1 MPEFYIPDAATLRA
15 ERIDLTT
22 DALLASKGFDPA
34 NAQPINAPKIVGEA
48 FEDETIYDVDRH
60 TWRPEYNALTSEAA
74 LEGEADDITARDS
87 YAEGASDFVSALDDD
102 TEEASDDIEGVQHAL
117 DVAIANVKAHP
128 ADGDN
133 VRLLALEREAVEI
146 HRELK
151 SLVAERTRKT
161 LSVHELYSGKLADAV
176 KWGNWP
182 EAFAHLRA
190 GIRDDKADH
199 ALKVACVKAA
209 IEIASLCGADDGTD
223 FDARWLAKI
232 ADIPLRTA
240 QDLLTSAHALESGIA
255 SMLVGTEDGGRKG
268 VRALA
273 AMTPARRRK
282 AVEALREHLTLS
294 LLEFAAKREKAR
306 RTRSVSLSELD
317 ALTAIGLNN
326 RTGWAALTE
335 LSVSDGKR
343 WLAATLDKCE
353 AAERRHG
360 DDAEP
365 RGPDARVNGRR
376 VVRSLTMQ
384 RLASERIY
392 EL

>member
-1 MPEFYIPDAATLRA
+1 MTALETTTLAAADTP
-15 ERIDLTT
+15 
-22 DALLASKGFDPA
+22 LASKGFDE
-34 NAQPINAPKIVGEA
+34 NGFPINAPKIVGEE

-60 TWRPEYNALTSEAA
+60 TGQPKEA
-74 LEGEADDITARDS
+74 TP
-87 YAEGASDFVSALDDD
+87 ALDDSE
-102 TEEASDDIEGVQHAL
+102 TRDDVEGVQRAL
-117 DVAIANVKAHP
+117 AVALADVKAHP
-128 ADGDN
+128 ANGDN
-133 VRLLALEREAVEI
+133 IRLIALEREAFELNVEL
-146 HRELK
+146 RALM
-151 SLVAERTRKT
+151 AESTRRT
-161 LSVHELYSGKLADAV
+161 LDVHELYSGKFADAV
-176 KWGNWP
+176 KWGTWP

-255 SMLVGTEDGGRKG
+255 ALLVGTEHGGRKG

-273 AMTPARRRK
+273 KLTPARRRK
-282 AVEALREHLTLS
+282 AVEALREHLTLH

-306 RTRSVSLSELD
+306 RTRNISISELD

-335 LSVSDGKR
+335 QSVSDGKK
-343 WLAATLDKCE
+343 WLATALDKVE

-360 DDAEP
+360 ETAEP
-365 RGPDARVNGRR
+365 RGCDARVNGRR
-376 VVRSLTMQ
+376 VLPSLTMQ
-384 RLASERIY
+384 RLANERIY